1 MIKLFVTRKW
11 IEVNNLSGGQ
21 YSIHKN
27 IRFKTPMLR
36 SNLCDY
42 SDAYIVVK
50 RKAGLLAVTS
60 NNAPFRSS
68 ISKINNT
75 IDNAEDLDIVMS
87 MYNLLEQSQNYS
99 MKSGSSQIIQMKSMM
114 LMFMMSFECTT
125 QKVGDTPERS

>member
-27 IRFKTPMLR
+27 IRFKTPTLR

-60 NNAPFRSS
+60 NNAPFKSS

-75 IDNAEDLDIVMS
+75 TDNAEDLDIVMS

-99 MKSGSSQIIQMKSMM
+99 MKSGSSQNYYRDEIDDVDVNDVI
-114 LMFMMSFECTT
+114 
-125 QKVGDTPERS
+125 

>member
-50 RKAGLLAVTS
+50 RKACLLAVTS

-75 IDNAEDLDIVMS
+75 IDNAEDLDIAMS

-99 MKSGSSQIIQMKSMM
+99 MKSGSS
-114 LMFMMSFECTT
+114 
-125 QKVGDTPERS
+125 